1 MKFGIA
7 YICELVASKKNN
19 PTRKIKTKIQ
29 DKMDKANFTFQKPKN
44 AFLASIVDDYFYIDT
59 LVSELNPEPEFI
71 IPYPRIT
78 FGYFFNHP
86 FTATNQTLNE
96 SAIVNISISKIST
109 QKIIVQPNSDRIK
122 ICGAHINPFAL
133 AYLTKTPIH
142 SFPWLIN
149 TEDLFG
155 DITRKFIKRLDK
167 ATDTETMFAEVEKVF
182 LDNLLVRD
190 LSLITEAVN
199 IIENS
204 EENIEIS
211 KLAKELGVTDRTLR
225 NHFYDYV
232 GCSPKEYIKIVKLK
246 KVAYQLAQQKDSLTE
261 IAYDNQYFD
270 QAHFIK
276 ELKEVTGFTPG
287 ELRKEIANFRFL
299 QF

>member
-1 MKFGIA
+1 META
-7 YICELVASKKNN
+7 NN
-19 PTRKIKTKIQ
+19 FIS
-29 DKMDKANFTFQKPKN
+29 QKPKN
-44 AFLASIVDDYFYIDT
+44 AFLATIVDDYFYIDA
-59 LVSELNPEPEFI
+59 LAAEIFSKPEFI
-71 IPYPRIT
+71 LPYPRIT

-86 FTATNQTLNE
+86 FTATNHTRNE
-96 SAIVNISISKIST
+96 SVIVNVSISKIST
-109 QKIIVQPNSDRIK
+109 QKITVQPNTDRIK
-122 ICGAHINPFAL
+122 ICAAHIKPFAL

-142 SFPWLIN
+142 TLPWLMN

-155 DITRKFIKRLDK
+155 DITRRFIKRLDK

-182 LDNLLVRD
+182 LDNLLIRD
-190 LSLITEAVN
+190 LSLITEAVE

-204 EENIEIS
+204 KENIEVS
-211 KLAKELGVTDRTLR
+211 KLSKQLGVTDRTLR

-246 KVAYQLAQQKDSLTE
+246 RIAYQLIHHESSLTE
-261 IAYDNQYFD
+261 IAYENEYFD

-276 ELKEVTGFTPG
+276 ELKDVTGFTPG
-287 ELRKEIANFRFL
+287 ELRKEIPTFRFL

>member
-1 MKFGIA
+1 
-7 YICELVASKKNN
+7 
-19 PTRKIKTKIQ
+19 
-29 DKMDKANFTFQKPKN
+29 MDKANFTFQKPKN
-44 AFLASIVDDYFYIDT
+44 AFLASIVDSYFYIDT
-59 LVSELNPEPEFI
+59 LVSELDPNPEFI
-71 IPYPRIT
+71 FPYPRIT

-109 QKIIVQPNSDRIK
+109 QRIIVQPNSDRIK
-122 ICGAHINPFAL
+122 ICGAHIKPFAL

-142 SFPWLIN
+142 SLPWLIN

-155 DITRKFIKRLDK
+155 EITRKFIKRLDR
-167 ATDTETMFAEVEKVF
+167 ASDTETMFSEVEKVF

-225 NHFYDYV
+225 NHFYDY
-232 GCSPKEYIKIVKLK
+232 L
-246 KVAYQLAQQKDSLTE
+246 SL
-261 IAYDNQYFD
+261 
-270 QAHFIK
+270 
-276 ELKEVTGFTPG
+276 LCM
-287 ELRKEIANFRFL
+287 
-299 QF
+299 